1 MAEPI
6 NPAKAFGGRL
16 KPIKPDSDLT
26 ALVYGRMQPQ
36 AVPVEEIVL
45 GSLLIDKDAFSM
57 VVEVL
62 RPVSFYKPS
71 HQMIFEAMLHL
82 FEKSQPIDIVTVYE
96 ALNKAGQLEA
106 AGGIGYLVDLSN
118 KVSSSANLEYH
129 ARIIAQKFIQRE
141 LIRVSTNTITDAF
154 EDTKDVF
161 DLLDSAE
168 TSLFDITQQNLNRS
182 YEFLG
187 SLAVEAQKQIEI
199 VSRRDEGIRG
209 VPSGFSQLDKITSG
223 WQKSDLIVVAAR
235 PGMGKTAF
243 TLALARNAAMDY
255 RKPVAIFSL
264 EMASLQLTQ
273 RLISMESEISGT
285 KLRNAQLAEYEWQ
298 QLHTTVEKLSD
309 VPIYVDDTPA
319 INIFELRAKCRRL
332 KKQHDIQLVVIDYL
346 QLMSG
351 GPDQRR
357 GTREQEISSI
367 SRALKGMAKDLDVP
381 VIALSQLSRAVE
393 TRGGVKRPQLSD
405 LRESGAIEQDADLVL
420 FIYRPDYYDME
431 DPNLPQGHTEI
442 IISKH
447 RNGALGSV
455 NLRFLDS
462 YAKFVDIPGIED
474 ADPLS
479 PRSTGAFNEGAG
491 TVITRSS
498 RINDDDEE
506 IPF

>member
-6 NPAKAFGGRL
+6 NPAKALGGGRL
-16 KPIKPDSDLT
+16 KSIKPDSDLT
-26 ALVYGRMQPQ
+26 ALVYGKMQPQ

-45 GSLLIDKDAFSM
+45 GSLLIDKDAFSV

-62 RPVSFYKPS
+62 RPDSFYKPG
-71 HQMIFEAMLHL
+71 HGMIFEAMLHL
-82 FEKSQPIDIVTVYE
+82 FEQSQPIDIVTVYE
-96 ALNKAGQLEA
+96 ALNKSNQLDTV
-106 AGGIGYLVDLSN
+106 GGIGYLVDLSN

-141 LIRVSTNTITDAF
+141 LIRVSTTTITDSF

-161 DLLDSAE
+161 DLLDEAE
-168 TSLFDITQQNLNRS
+168 SSLFEITQQNLNRS
-182 YEFLG
+182 YEHLG
-187 SLAVEAQKQIEI
+187 SLAVKAQKEIEI
-199 VSRRDEGIRG
+199 LSRREEGLRG
-209 VPSGFSQLDKITSG
+209 VPTGFHELDRITSG
-223 WQKSDLIVVAAR
+223 WQKSDMIIIAAR
-235 PGMGKTAF
+235 PGMGKTAL
-243 TLALARNAAMDY
+243 TLALTRNAAVDH
-255 RKPVAIFSL
+255 RRPVAFFSL
-264 EMASLQLTQ
+264 EMSSMQLTQ
-273 RLISMESEISGT
+273 RLIAMESEISGS

-309 VPIYVDDTPA
+309 VPIFVDDTPA

-332 KKQHDIQLVVIDYL
+332 KMQHDIQLVVIDYL

-351 GPDQRR
+351 GNDQKR
-357 GTREQEISSI
+357 GNREQEISSI
-367 SRALKGMAKDLDVP
+367 SRALKGMAKELDVP

-420 FIYRPDYYDME
+420 FIYRPDYYDLE
-431 DPNLPQGHTEI
+431 DPTVPQGYTEL

-447 RNGALGSV
+447 RNGALGTV
-455 NLRFLDS
+455 NLKFIDKL
-462 YAKFVDIPGIED
+462 AKFVDAGGDDLDALPGTD
-474 ADPLS
+474 L
-479 PRSTGAFNEGAG
+479 FQEGASH
-491 TVITRSS
+491 VITRSS